1 MCRVNLFSEKRKE
14 DIIIFKVN
22 VFNVCVTSVYL
33 LEQNGK
39 LLMFILIVFIYQE
52 TNKLRFNKNERGILL
67 FIVL

>member
-39 LLMFILIVFIYQE
+39 LLMFILNVFIYQE
-52 TNKLRFNKNERGILL
+52 TNKLRFNKNEWRIFL

>member
-1 MCRVNLFSEKRKE
+1 MCRVNLFTEKRKE
-14 DIIIFKVN
+14 DIIIFKVD

-39 LLMFILIVFIYQE
+39 LLMFILNVFIYQE
-52 TNKLRFNKNERGILL
+52 TNKLRFNKNEWGILL